1 MRHGKYPFIAGFL
14 VVPLVLY
21 VVFLISP
28 YVQTIMNSFTNW
40 GGFSNQAE
48 FVGLENYRQL
58 LQDDTFL
65 KAVLHNAFFLLALPV
80 ITILLALFFAFLL
93 NVGGRG
99 GRAGVRGVFGSSIY
113 KVIFFFPQVLSVAI
127 IAVLWQELYRT
138 DASGLINRI
147 GITVGFIDENKPWQF
162 TNDPTPLLGVPSV
175 LWWLLLVVVWA
186 SVGFYMVLFS
196 AAMQSIP
203 KDIYEAALLDG
214 ASRVHTFFRV
224 TLPLLRDSVSVAWVY
239 IGFLALDMYVWVYV
253 LTPQQGG
260 PNNSSEVFG
269 TVMLREAFNY
279 GQFGYACAMG
289 VAMAV
294 FALVLGALQMNI
306 GRRERIEY

>member
-1 MRHGKYPFIAGFL
+1 MTLGLTP
-14 VVPLVLY
+14 
-21 VVFLISP
+21 S
-28 YVQTIMNSFTNW
+28 QT
-40 GGFSNQAE
+40 
-48 FVGLENYRQL
+48 VG
-58 LQDDTFL
+58 
-65 KAVLHNAFFLLALPV
+65 P
-80 ITILLALFFAFLL
+80 FFAIMLDWPDGDHAVPDGTEGAIWL
-93 NVGGRG
+93 RGRLFDG
-99 GRAGVRGVFGSSIY
+99 AGAPVPDGLIE
-113 KVIFFFPQVLSVAI
+113 
-127 IAVLWQELYRT
+127 LWQAGNDPRFARCRT
-138 DASGLINRI
+138 DASGLINRV
-147 GITVGFIDENKPWQF
+147 GIAIGFIDENKPWQF
-162 TNDPTPLLGVPSV
+162 TNDPTPFLSVPSV

-203 KDIYEAALLDG
+203 RDIYEAAMLDG
-214 ASRVHTFFRV
+214 ATRIHTFFRV

-260 PNNSSEVFG
+260 PNHSSEVFG

-289 VAMAV
+289 VAMAA
-294 FALVLGALQMNI
+294 FALILGGLQLSV